1 MKNINSERYIYYNS
15 IDGLRALSC
24 LGIIIMHLRANTKYY
39 LGGIFF
45 DSIIPSFTWLVYLL

>member
-45 DSIIPSFTWLVYLL
+45 DSIIPSFT